1 MTRSIK
7 LLSCLLMMLC
17 TGGSAFAQSAELK
30 IGFVNAAKV
39 LESAPQAQAA
49 TQRLELEFAPR
60 QEGLVADKKI
70 LKDLEDKLARDAT
83 VMTDTNRRELERQI
97 LNARRDIKRAE
108 EEFRE
113 DLNIRRN
120 DELAKL
126 QRQIV
131 ATVQEFAK
139 RENYDLVLTDG
150 VLYAGIRTDI
160 TGLVLKRLQTEFETA
175 NAEQGTQ

>member
-1 MTRSIK
+1 
-7 LLSCLLMMLC
+7 LLLL
-17 TGGSAFAQSAELK
+17 AFSLSSNAYAQSAALK

-49 TQRLELEFAPR
+49 TKRLEKEFAPR
-60 QEGLVADKKI
+60 QEALVADKRV
-70 LKDLEDKLARDAT
+70 LKDQEEKLARDAT
-83 VMTDTNRRELERQI
+83 VMTETNRRDLERQI
-97 LNARRDIKRAE
+97 VNLRRDIKRAE

-139 RENYDLVLTDG
+139 QEGFDLVLTDG
-150 VLYAGIRTDI
+150 VLYAGARTDI
-160 TGLVLKRLQTEFETA
+160 TGLVLQRLEGDFAASQ
-175 NAEQGTQ
+175 AEQGKR